1 MQRPH
6 RNIDEPPDWLQMVF
20 NQQRQTSI
28 DEELFDVISGFEAWQ
43 IKAKRI
49 GLDEEKRSL

>member
-1 MQRPH
+1 MRRAQ
-6 RNIDEPPDWLQMVF
+6 RNIDDLLDRLQMDF
-20 NQQRQTSI
+20 NQKRQTSI
-28 DEELFDVISGFEAWQ
+28 DEELFDVISRFEPWQ